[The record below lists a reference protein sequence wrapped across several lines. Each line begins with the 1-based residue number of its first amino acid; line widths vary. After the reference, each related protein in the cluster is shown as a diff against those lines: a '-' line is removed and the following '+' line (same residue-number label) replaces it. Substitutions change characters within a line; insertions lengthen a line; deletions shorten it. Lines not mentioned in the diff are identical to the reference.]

1 MKHEPLIVGLD
12 IGTTKICCIVG
23 EVDPDGGLN
32 VIGVGTAPSKGLRK
46 GVVINI
52 ESTVQSI
59 REAVEQAEV
68 MCGRELDEV
77 YTGISGAHIFGI
89 ESKGMIVIKDGE
101 IRETDIH
108 RVVDAAKAV
117 NIPADRE
124 VIHILPQEFNVD
136 DQDGI
141 REPIGM
147 SGMRLEAKVYI
158 VTAAVTSAQNLIKCA
173 NRTGLHV
180 ADIVLQ
186 QLASAEAVLMPDE
199 KDLGVALVDIGGG
212 TSDLAVFTEGSL
224 KYSSVISIGGNHF
237 DNDIAVGLR
246 TPVREAERIKRKAGA
261 ARVQDVDP
269 EETLDVPTVGGREA
283 RVVPRRELAMYIE
296 YRAEELVQLIDQ
308 ELERSGYKELC
319 AGGLVFTGGTSQL
332 PGLVELAEERLGIP
346 CRLGTPRNVRGLSD
360 IVQSPQFSTGVGLM
374 LYGLKY
380 DGEKKFRIR
389 EDNIFG
395 RVRDR
400 MGTWFKDLVAAMF

>member
-1 MKHEPLIVGLD
+1 MKSEPLIVGLD

-23 EVDPDGGLN
+23 EIDPDGGLN

-68 MCGRELDEV
+68 MCGREIDEV
-77 YTGISGAHIFGI
+77 YTGISGAHIYGI
-89 ESKGMIVIKDGE
+89 ESKGMIVIKGSE
-101 IRETDIH
+101 IAEGDIH
-108 RVVDAAKAV
+108 RVVEAAKAV

-124 VIHILPQEFNVD
+124 VIHILPQEFIVD
-136 DQDGI
+136 DQGGV

-147 SGMRLEAKVYI
+147 SGMRLEALVYI

-199 KDLGVALVDIGGG
+199 KDLGVAIVDIGGG
-212 TSDLAVFTEGSL
+212 TTDIAIFTEGSL
-224 KYSSVISIGGNHF
+224 KYTSVISIGGNHF
-237 DNDIAVGLR
+237 DNDIATGLR
-246 TPVREAERIKRKAGA
+246 TPVREAERIKKKWGV
-261 ARVQDVDP
+261 ARVEDVAED
-269 EETLDVPTVGGREA
+269 ETIEVPTVGAREA
-283 RVVPRRELAMYIE
+283 RVESRRELARIVE
-296 YRAEELVQLIDQ
+296 ARAWELVNYVEA
-308 ELERSGYKELC
+308 ELEKSGLKDLLA
-319 AGGLVFTGGTSQL
+319 AGVVFTGGTSQL
-332 PGLVELAEERLGIP
+332 PGLTALAEERFGLP
-346 CRLGTPRNVRGLSD
+346 CRLGHPRNVRGLAD
-360 IVQSPQFSTGVGLM
+360 IVQSPQFATGVGLM

-389 EDNIFG
+389 EDNIFA
-395 RVRDR
+395 RVRSR
-400 MGTWFKDLVAAMF
+400 MGQWFGELAAAIF

>member
-1 MKHEPLIVGLD
+1 MKSEPLIVGLD

-23 EVDPDGGLN
+23 EIDPDGGLN

-68 MCGRELDEV
+68 MCGREIDEV
-77 YTGISGAHIFGI
+77 YTGISGAHIYGI
-89 ESKGMIVIKDGE
+89 ESKGMIVIKGSE
-101 IRETDIH
+101 IAEGDIH
-108 RVVDAAKAV
+108 RVVEAAKAV

-124 VIHILPQEFNVD
+124 VIHILPQEFIVD
-136 DQDGI
+136 DQGGV

-147 SGMRLEAKVYI
+147 SGMRLEALVYI

-199 KDLGVALVDIGGG
+199 KDLGVAIVDIGGG
-212 TSDLAVFTEGSL
+212 TTDIAIFTEGSL
-224 KYSSVISIGGNHF
+224 KFTSVISIGGNHF
-237 DNDIAVGLR
+237 DNDIATGLR
-246 TPVREAERIKRKAGA
+246 TPVREAERIKKKWGV
-261 ARVQDVDP
+261 ARVEDVAEDDTI
-269 EETLDVPTVGGREA
+269 EVPTVGAREA
-283 RVVPRRELAMYIE
+283 RVESRRELARIVE
-296 YRAEELVQLIDQ
+296 ARAWELVNYVEA
-308 ELERSGYKELC
+308 ELEKSGLKDLLA
-319 AGGLVFTGGTSQL
+319 AGVVFTGGTSQL
-332 PGLVELAEERLGIP
+332 PGLTALAEERFGLP
-346 CRLGTPRNVRGLSD
+346 CRLGHPRNVRGLAD
-360 IVQSPQFSTGVGLM
+360 IVQSPQFATGVGLM

-389 EDNIFG
+389 EDNIFA
-395 RVRDR
+395 RVRSR
-400 MGTWFKDLVAAMF
+400 MGQWFGELAAAIF

>member
-1 MKHEPLIVGLD
+1 MKSEPLIVGLD

-23 EVDPDGGLN
+23 EIDPDGGLN

-68 MCGRELDEV
+68 MCGREIDEV
-77 YTGISGAHIFGI
+77 YTGISGAHIYGI
-89 ESKGMIVIKDGE
+89 ESKGMIVIKGSE
-101 IRETDIH
+101 IAEGDIH
-108 RVVDAAKAV
+108 RVVEAAKAV

-124 VIHILPQEFNVD
+124 VIHILPQEFIVD
-136 DQDGI
+136 DQGGV

-147 SGMRLEAKVYI
+147 SGMRLEALVYI

-199 KDLGVALVDIGGG
+199 KDLGVAIVDIGGG
-212 TSDLAVFTEGSL
+212 TTDIAIFTEGSL
-224 KYSSVISIGGNHF
+224 KYTSVISIGGNHF
-237 DNDIAVGLR
+237 DNDIATGLR
-246 TPVREAERIKRKAGA
+246 TPVREAERIKKKWGA
-261 ARVQDVDP
+261 ARVEDVAED
-269 EETLDVPTVGGREA
+269 ETIEVPTVGAREA
-283 RVVPRRELAMYIE
+283 RVESRRELARIVE
-296 YRAEELVQLIDQ
+296 ARAWELVNYVEA
-308 ELERSGYKELC
+308 ELQKSGLKELLA
-319 AGGLVFTGGTSQL
+319 AGVVFTGGTSQL
-332 PGLVELAEERLGIP
+332 PGLAALAEERFGLP
-346 CRLGTPRNVRGLSD
+346 CRLGHPRNVRGLAD
-360 IVQSPQFSTGVGLM
+360 IVQSPQFATGVGLM

-389 EDNIFG
+389 EDNIFA
-395 RVRDR
+395 RVRGR
-400 MGTWFKDLVAAMF
+400 MGQWFGELAAAIF

>member
-1 MKHEPLIVGLD
+1 MKSEPLIVGLD

-23 EVDPDGGLN
+23 EIDADGGLN

-68 MCGRELDEV
+68 MCGREIDEV
-77 YTGISGAHIFGI
+77 YTGISGAHIYGI
-89 ESKGMIVIKDGE
+89 ESKGMIVIKGSE
-101 IRETDIH
+101 IAEGDIH
-108 RVVDAAKAV
+108 RVVEAAKAV

-124 VIHILPQEFNVD
+124 VIHILPQEFIVD
-136 DQDGI
+136 DQSGV

-147 SGMRLEAKVYI
+147 SGMRLEALVYI

-199 KDLGVALVDIGGG
+199 KDLGVAIVDIGGG
-212 TSDLAVFTEGSL
+212 TTDIAIFTEGSL
-224 KYSSVISIGGNHF
+224 KYTSVISIGGNHF
-237 DNDIAVGLR
+237 DNDIATGLR
-246 TPVREAERIKRKAGA
+246 TPVREAERIKKKWGA
-261 ARVQDVDP
+261 ARLEDVGAD
-269 EETLDVPTVGGREA
+269 ETIEVPTVGAREA
-283 RVVPRRELAMYIE
+283 RVESRRELARIVE
-296 YRAEELVQLIDQ
+296 ARAWELVNYVEA
-308 ELERSGYKELC
+308 ELQKSGLKDLL
-319 AGGLVFTGGTSQL
+319 AGGVVFTGGTSQL
-332 PGLVELAEERLGIP
+332 QGLTALAEERFGLP
-346 CRLGTPRNVRGLSD
+346 CRLGHPRNVRGLAD
-360 IVQSPQFSTGVGLM
+360 IVQSPQFATGVGLM

-389 EDNIFG
+389 EDNIFA
-395 RVRDR
+395 RVRSR
-400 MGTWFKDLVAAMF
+400 MGQWFGELAAAIF

>member
-1 MKHEPLIVGLD
+1 MKSEPLIVGLD

-23 EVDPDGGLN
+23 EIDADGGLN

-52 ESTVQSI
+52 ESTVASI

-68 MCGRELDEV
+68 MCGREIDEV
-77 YTGISGAHIFGI
+77 YTGISGAHIYGI
-89 ESKGMIVIKDGE
+89 ESKGMIVIKGGE
-101 IRETDIH
+101 IAESDIH
-108 RVVDAAKAV
+108 RVVEAAKAV

-124 VIHILPQEFNVD
+124 VIHILPQEFIVD
-136 DQDGI
+136 DQGGV

-147 SGMRLEAKVYI
+147 SGMRLEALVYI

-199 KDLGVALVDIGGG
+199 KDLGVAIIDIGGG
-212 TSDLAVFTEGSL
+212 TTDIAVFTEGSL
-224 KYSSVISIGGNHF
+224 KYTSVISIGGNHF
-237 DNDIAVGLR
+237 DNDIATGLR
-246 TPVREAERIKRKAGA
+246 TPVREAERLKKKWGA
-261 ARVQDVDP
+261 ARVEDVGED
-269 EETLDVPTVGGREA
+269 ETIEVPTVGAREP
-283 RVVPRRELAMYIE
+283 RVVPRRELARIAE
-296 YRAEELVQLIDQ
+296 ARAWELVNYIGA
-308 ELERSGYKELC
+308 ELEKSGYKDLL
-319 AGGLVFTGGTSQL
+319 AGGVVFTGGTSQL
-332 PGLVELAEERLGIP
+332 PGLMELAEERFGLP
-346 CRLGTPRNVRGLSD
+346 CRLGHPRNVRGLSD
-360 IVQSPQFSTGVGLM
+360 IVQSPQYATGVGLM

-389 EDNIFG
+389 EDNIFA
-395 RVRDR
+395 RVRGR
-400 MGTWFKDLVAAMF
+400 MSQWFGELAAAIF